1 MIFIPTISSIS
12 YYVVL
17 WISSLYYFL
26 SDSQDDALACIYQL
40 LRLYPETETI
50 ILPNL
55 FNHTTISRSNSY
67 FDNAFLLFNS
77 GTIESLYLRLKDN
90 EQTSSSSSS
99 QELTYILSR
108 IAVAEEKDE
117 LASLIKKLE
126 KKIKLFYANLSSQMH
141 LQQKSLIKCY
151 ETLVNVLKENQHLN
165 EKENVHVRK
174 IFDQIF
180 IQIIDMIIK

>member
-1 MIFIPTISSIS
+1 M
-12 YYVVL
+12 
-17 WISSLYYFL
+17 YYFL

-40 LRLYPETETI
+40 LRLFPDTETI

-55 FNHTTISRSNSY
+55 FNHTTISRSNSSLY
-67 FDNAFLLFNS
+67 SSGSFIFYS
-77 GTIESLYLRLKDN
+77 GTIESLYIRLKN
-90 EQTSSSSSS
+90 NNEISSEQTSSSSSS

-117 LASLIKKLE
+117 LASLIKKLD
-126 KKIKLFYANLSSQMH
+126 KKIKSFYANLSTQMH

-165 EKENVHVRK
+165 EKENLHVRK

-180 IQIIDMIIK
+180 IQIIDLIIK

>member
-1 MIFIPTISSIS
+1 M
-12 YYVVL
+12 
-17 WISSLYYFL
+17 YYFL
-26 SDSQDDALACIYQL
+26 SDCQDDALACIYQL
-40 LRLYPETETI
+40 LRLFPDTETI

-55 FNHTTISRSNSY
+55 FNHTTISRSNSSLY
-67 FDNAFLLFNS
+67 SSYNAFSIPHS
-77 GTIESLYLRLKDN
+77 GTIESLYIRLKN
-90 EQTSSSSSS
+90 NNEISSEQTSSSSSS

-126 KKIKLFYANLSSQMH
+126 KKIKSFYGNLSSQMH

-180 IQIIDMIIK
+180 IQIIDLIIK